1 MVKAGFAGDDAPRH
15 SPLGRG
21 AGRVGGVGMT
31 ETPEVLVYR
40 TPDMTDE
47 QADAIQVY
55 AERVMGGE

>member
-1 MVKAGFAGDDAPRH
+1 
-15 SPLGRG
+15 
-21 AGRVGGVGMT
+21 MT

-47 QADAIQVY
+47 QAEAIQVY

>member
-1 MVKAGFAGDDAPRH
+1 
-15 SPLGRG
+15 
-21 AGRVGGVGMT
+21 MT

-40 TPDMTDE
+40 TPDMPDE